1 MPGGNK
7 IPTLKKGEKPRKSIA
22 ERYLEA
28 TIEIIDD
35 MFYYLSK
42 LLKRHETEDLHDD

>member
-22 ERYLEA
+22 QQYLED
-28 TIEIIDD
+28 TIAIIDD

-42 LLKRHETEDLHDD
+42 LLRESEE